1 MKTKTGLLLLLI
13 LIINMGA
20 GFAQGVQQVNE
31 FPNLVKN
38 GDFEN
43 GPTGFKSDFINHES
57 NDVYTWGYYVIT
69 DNVAKYLAG
78 GVFVNPVPYT
88 GKYYA
93 IDMNNMGKQRL
104 WYDSVT
110 VKPNTTYS
118 FSCMATNVN
127 NEYTAPGVMNLKVNG
142 KAVCPS
148 RTLSNGSNAWMPLTV
163 HYKTGP
169 QETRVEIAIVD
180 EIWTLM
186 GNDVALD
193 NIIFKEIPPEEYNT
207 VCEAKQF
214 PKLSEADKGV
224 VKDNN
229 TKVIK
234 AQTFVKEERKKD
246 SIRVEQQRID
256 SVEKVV
262 IAKQK
267 VIEKRRKDSIDVV
280 VAIQKEI
287 EKKKA
292 DSIAVVVEKR
302 KADSVAVVVEK
313 RKADSVAVVAMNK
326 PKDPVVKKDPVQIKI
341 DPVIIKKDPV
351 VVVKKDPI
359 VITPKDPVIIKKD
372 PVVVKKDPVVVKKKP
387 TEPIKFTKDISDEDL
402 QEGVKLEMGHIYFDQ
417 GKAHLQDASKVELD
431 ELVALMKKHP
441 KLRIR
446 LEGHTTNDGNPQKNI
461 ILSEDRVKE
470 VKKYLVE
477 KGIAE
482 SRVEWIGYGGSK
494 PLNSGSTPE
503 LKKLNR
509 RVEVEI
515 IESSK

>member
-1 MKTKTGLLLLLI
+1 MDIKQKFYMKTKRALFP
-13 LIINMGA
+13 LIILMITIRV
-20 GFAQGVQQVNE
+20 GFAQGTQEVKE
-31 FPNLVKN
+31 YPNLVKN

-43 GPTGFKSDFINHES
+43 GVTGFKSDFINHES

-142 KAVCPS
+142 TGVCPS

-193 NIIFKEIPPEEYNT
+193 NVIFKEIPPEEYNS

-224 VKDNN
+224 VTDNN
-229 TKVIK
+229 TTVKK
-234 AQTFVKEERKKD
+234 AQTFVKAERTKD
-246 SIRVEQQRID
+246 SIRVEQKKVD
-256 SVEKVV
+256 SVKAVV
-262 IAKQK
+262 VAKQK
-267 VIEKRRKDSIDVV
+267 VIEKKRRDSIEVVVAKQKEVEKKREDSVAVV
-280 VAIQKEI
+280 VAIQKEV
-287 EKKKA
+287 EKK
-292 DSIAVVVEKR
+292 R
-302 KADSVAVVVEK
+302 ADSVAL
-313 RKADSVAVVAMNK
+313 VAVNK
-326 PKDPVVKKDPVQIKI
+326 PKEEVVKP
-341 DPVIIKKDPV
+341 
-351 VVVKKDPI
+351 
-359 VITPKDPVIIKKD
+359 
-372 PVVVKKDPVVVKKKP
+372 
-387 TEPIKFTKDISDEDL
+387 
-402 QEGVKLEMGHIYFDQ
+402 
-417 GKAHLQDASKVELD
+417 
-431 ELVALMKKHP
+431 
-441 KLRIR
+441 
-446 LEGHTTNDGNPQKNI
+446 
-461 ILSEDRVKE
+461 KE
-470 VKKYLVE
+470 VKR
-477 KGIAE
+477 
-482 SRVEWIGYGGSK
+482 SR
-494 PLNSGSTPE
+494 
-503 LKKLNR
+503 
-509 RVEVEI
+509 
-515 IESSK
+515 

>member
-1 MKTKTGLLLLLI
+1 MKTKIALFLLII
-13 LIINMGA
+13 LIITIRI
-20 GFAQGVQQVNE
+20 GFAQGVQQKTE
-31 FPNLVKN
+31 YPNLVKN

-43 GPTGFKSDFINHES
+43 GVTGFKSDFINHPS

-78 GVFVNPVPYT
+78 GVFVNPTPNT

-127 NEYTAPGVMNLKVNG
+127 NEFTAPGVMNLKVNG
-142 KAVCPS
+142 KQVCPS

-193 NIIFKEIPPEEYNT
+193 NIIFKEIPPEEYNS

-214 PKLSEADKGV
+214 PKLSEKDKGV

-229 TKVIK
+229 TTVAK
-234 AQTFVKEERKKD
+234 AITFVKEERKKD
-246 SIRVEQQRID
+246 SIKVEQQKKD
-256 SVEKVV
+256 SVEAVV
-262 IAKQK
+262 VAKQK
-267 VIEKRRKDSIDVV
+267 VIEKRKKDSVAVV
-280 VAIQKEI
+280 VAIKQ
-287 EKKKA
+287 KA

-313 RKADSVAVVAMNK
+313 RKADSVAVVAVNK
-326 PKDPVVKKDPVQIKI
+326 QKDPVVVKKDPVVVKKDPIVI
-341 DPVIIKKDPV
+341 DPIIKKDPV
-351 VVVKKDPI
+351 VVVKKDP
-359 VITPKDPVIIKKD
+359 VVVVKKDPVIIKKD
-372 PVVVKKDPVVVKKKP
+372 PVVVVKKDPVVVKKKP
-387 TEPIKFTKDISDEDL
+387 TEPIKFTKDIKDEDL

-431 ELVALMKKHP
+431 ELVDLMKKHP

-477 KGIAE
+477 KGIAD
-482 SRVEWIGYGGSK
+482 SRVEWIGYGGTK

-515 IESSK
+515 IEN